1 MKKDKNKIKSL
12 PPFTAALL
20 AEAGKGRFDFDTPG
34 HHSGRFFNL
43 TEEGRIFTGALGK
56 AMFRADISDSSS
68 AIGDP
73 SSHEGVSGEA
83 ERLAA
88 SVWGSDD
95 CFFVL
100 GGTSTS
106 NRICANALLSPGD
119 LVLFDRN
126 NHKSTWQGALLQAGA
141 LPVYLSSCRN
151 DSGVIGPI
159 LPKSLEEDHLR
170 EEIRKVRPELSEK
183 ERPFR
188 LACLQICTYDGLFSN
203 VRQVLEKIGRLC
215 EYILF
220 DDAWGGYENF
230 ISLLKDAAVLTFP
243 LPEEAPGIL
252 VTQSVHKQLAGFS
265 MTSQI
270 HKKDSHIRNKPYY
283 LPYDVLNDTFLM
295 HISTS
300 PYYPLLAGL
309 EMNAFIHEK
318 RGGALWKEA
327 FRSAVRLKK
336 AILKETSLFPP
347 FLPPLVHGRKWE
359 SEKTPSIM
367 EDDAFFSLSPEKSW
381 HGFDGPA
388 AASSLLDPCKVL
400 LTTGSFSEKREHSV
414 PAPLLSAY
422 LESRGITPE
431 KSDFY
436 TLLFLVEPGDSR
448 KKHKYLLR
456 CLKEF
461 EKAYFQNI
469 PMERFMPSIK
479 ALPGE
484 GLRDFCRRFHDFLF
498 SHHAGEL
505 QQCLFREEDFPPRGL
520 SPREAHVRFIRGERK
535 KLPLEEAKGHISLEN
550 ILPYPPGIC
559 ALAAGEAWTEKVLSY
574 FLFLEA
580 CGREFPDFMPEII
593 GVHHD
598 EKGRPYVWVYPDKL

>member
-1 MKKDKNKIKSL
+1 MKINKLQSLSL

-20 AEAGKGRFDFDTPG
+20 AEAERKRDDFDTPG

-43 TEEGRIFTGALGK
+43 TEEGKAFTAALGD

-73 SSHEGVSGEA
+73 SSHEGISGEA
-83 ERLAA
+83 ERLAS

-106 NRICANALLSPGD
+106 NRICANALLSKGD

-126 NHKSTWQGALLQAGA
+126 NHKSTWQGALLEAGA

-159 LPKSLEEDHLR
+159 LPKYMEEGHLR
-170 EEIRKVRPELSEK
+170 EEIRKVRPELLEK
-183 ERPFR
+183 ARPFR

-203 VRQVLEKIGRLC
+203 VRQILEKIGHLC

-230 ISLLKDAAVLTFP
+230 IPLLKDAAVLTFP
-243 LPEEAPGIL
+243 LSEEAPGIL
-252 VTQSVHKQLAGFS
+252 ITQSVHKQLAGFS

-270 HKKDSHIRNKPYY
+270 HKKDSHIKNKPYY
-283 LPYDVLNDTFLM
+283 LPYDVMNDTFLM

-309 EMNAFIHEK
+309 EMNAFIHKEK
-318 RGGALWKEA
+318 GTALWQEA
-327 FRSAVRLKK
+327 FRAATRLKK
-336 AILKETSLFPP
+336 AILKETTLFTP
-347 FLPPLVHGRKWE
+347 FLPPSVHGRKWE
-359 SEKTPSIM
+359 AAKTSSIM
-367 EDDAFFSLSPEKSW
+367 EDPAFFSLSPDESW
-381 HGFDGPA
+381 HGFDGPSA
-388 AASSLLDPCKVL
+388 GASLLDPCKVL
-400 LTTGSFSEKREHSV
+400 LTTGTFSEKRAHSI
-414 PAPLLSAY
+414 PAPLLSSY

-436 TLLFLVEPGDSR
+436 TLLLLAEPGDT
-448 KKHKYLLR
+448 KKKYKYLVH

-461 EKAYFQNI
+461 EKAYFRNI
-469 PMERFMPSIK
+469 PMGSFMPSIK

-484 GLRDFCRRFHDFLF
+484 GLQDFCRRFHDFLF
-498 SHHAGEL
+498 SHKAGEL
-505 QQCLFREEDFPPRGL
+505 QQSLFREEDFPPRPL
-520 SPREAHVRFIRGERK
+520 TPFEARQHFIRGKRK
-535 KLPLEEAKGHISLEN
+535 KLPLKEAAGHISLED
-550 ILPYPPGIC
+550 ILPYPPGIV
-559 ALAAGEAWTEKVLSY
+559 ALAAGEEWTENVLSY
-574 FLFLEA
+574 FLFMEA
-580 CGREFPDFMPEII
+580 YGREFPDFMPEII

-598 EKGRPYVWVYPDKL
+598 EKGLPYVWVSYPE

>member
-20 AEAGKGRFDFDTPG
+20 AEAGKKRCDFDTPG
-34 HHSGRFFNL
+34 HHSGSFFNL
-43 TEEGRIFTGALGK
+43 IDEGKIFTTALGEG
-56 AMFRADISDSSS
+56 MFKADISDSSS

-88 SVWGSDD
+88 SVWGSDE

-126 NHKSTWQGALLQAGA
+126 NHKSTWQGALLEAGA
-141 LPVYLSSCRN
+141 LPVYLSSGRN
-151 DSGVIGPI
+151 DCGVIGPI
-159 LPKSLEEDHLR
+159 LAASLEETHLR
-170 EEIRKVRPELSEK
+170 EEIRKISPRLAEK
-183 ERPFR
+183 KRPFR
-188 LACLQICTYDGLFSN
+188 LASLQICTYDGLFYN
-203 VRQVLEKIGRLC
+203 IRKILEKIGPLC

-230 ISLLKDAAVLTFP
+230 IPLLKDAAVLRFP
-243 LPEEAPGIL
+243 LSEESPGIL
-252 VTQSVHKQLAGFS
+252 ITQSVHKQLSGFS

-270 HKKDSHIRNKPYY
+270 HKKDSHIREKSYY
-283 LPYDVLNDTFLM
+283 LPHDVMQDTFLM

-309 EMNAFIHEK
+309 EMNAFMHKEK
-318 RGGALWKEA
+318 GAILWKKA
-327 FRSAVRLKK
+327 FQSATRFKK
-336 AILKETSLFPP
+336 ALLKDTTLFSP

-359 SEKTPSIM
+359 EEKTRTLM
-367 EDDAFFSLSPEKSW
+367 EDAAFFTLGPDETW
-381 HGFDGPA
+381 HGFDGSA
-388 AASSLLDPCKVL
+388 ADLCLLDPCKIL
-400 LTTGSFSEKREHSV
+400 LTTGTFSESRKRSI

-422 LESRGITPE
+422 LESKGITPE

-436 TLLFLVEPGDSR
+436 TLLFLAEPGDT
-448 KKHKYLLR
+448 KKKYKYLMHW
-456 CLKEF
+456 LKQF
-461 EKAYFQNI
+461 EKAYFQNC
-469 PMERFMPSIK
+469 PMDRFMPTVK
-479 ALPGE
+479 TLPGE
-484 GLRDFCRRFHDFLF
+484 GLQDYCRRFHDFLL

-505 QQCLFREEDFPPRGL
+505 QQHLFREEDFPPRPL
-520 SPREAHVRFIRGERK
+520 SPQRAHENFIRGNRK
-535 KLPLEEAKGHISLEN
+535 KIPLKDAKGHISLEN

-559 ALAAGEAWTEKVLSY
+559 ALAAGEEWTEKVLSY
-574 FLFLEA
+574 FLFLEEY
-580 CGREFPDFMPEII
+580 GKEFPDFMPEIPGI
-593 GVHHD
+593 HHD
-598 EKGRPYVWVYPDKL
+598 EKGEPSVWVSYPE